1 LREGRRLAMLG
12 RLMST
17 LNLSCHACGGE
28 VELID
33 KVKRADTCEHCG
45 ADLHC
50 CKNCKFYDPYAHN
63 GCRESSTLYEPDK
76 EKANFCTYFQIRDG
90 KVEIVDKGAALNKLE
105 ALFKKK

>member
-1 LREGRRLAMLG
+1 MLG
-12 RLMST
+12 PMFC
-17 LNLSCHACGGE
+17 CHACGNE

-50 CKNCKFYDPYAHN
+50 CKNCRFWDPYVHN
-63 GCRESSTLYEPDK
+63 QCKESVTFYEPDK
-76 EKANFCTYFQIRDG
+76 EKGNFCTYFTIREG
-90 KVEIVDKGAALNKLE
+90 TVEREDKSEHMNKLE